1 MKPCSDNEK
10 NIKDNPSD
18 DNFHTYTVVALD
30 VNALQLVDEGVR
42 FGYFKNN
49 PRAGCLVLGIGGDPA
64 TVVRNMLLLA
74 FDAVQLYKYGELSD
88 GISSPA
94 NFEAMRIM
102 RTKTLSAILRSFK
115 FGYHPFTIIH
125 PKLCLAIA
133 RMANSDDDIM
143 ESNNVL
149 HFTKLQTSKWN
160 LANLFLLRLYFL

>member
-102 RTKTLSAILRSFK
+102 RTKTLGAILRSFK

-133 RMANSDDDIM
+133 RMANYDDDIM